1 MRRPFCSKRLVALH
15 WSPVPACLRYIDS
28 DGEKR
33 SVFLLPDGCAIGR
46 RAQKHLICLSDPQV
60 STGHAWIEQRDDGYW
75 VSDMG
80 SGNGTMVNDRRVM
93 SSPLRNGDILRCGDT
108 ALRFECTPPSTTAP
122 LAGLLFFSPSG
133 QRTTAPLRADGA
145 LLGSFQGS
153 TVYGIH
159 ESIARQHAFVYC
171 DGEQWL
177 VLPTSPRHETQVNGH
192 SVGMSGTRLR
202 AGDVIRCGALQVR
215 FVLLKSPIAKL
226 SIDQRQAQLHQCPT
240 DTPQLSVNTA
250 SGLTGGGSSMLAAPS
265 GLSGSSGLSGPS
277 GLSTSV
283 RARISYLDRNQ
294 VPIVVEVPASGG
306 FLGRA
311 SECLVKSDD
320 PQVPVKWGRIFS
332 RDGRWYFEDLGSSSQ
347 SFINDQPLFPH
358 VSKELRH
365 RDTIRN
371 RSMVLLFSI
380 DGLLT
385 QSVPL
390 PFGTHSGLTAPL
402 PPPPPSSGA
411 HFLLLSDDGETKLL
425 PIPQQGAVLGRSR
438 GCLITTEDL
447 TTSRQHAKVSIEED
461 LLLIEDLSKD
471 QGTWVGGVRL
481 LGEKKTPTS
490 GDLVQA
496 GQIKARFLAKNADF
510 SLLSDEYRPFRVLCP
525 IGQLGPLRLYWA
537 EHQELAATVV
547 LKVLPKHVPQHERWL
562 TLLIAESRLLR
573 AHPYSNPSGGT
584 LLRELPSGEYL
595 LSSPLGCGLFLS
607 EFLVVY
613 GAPPLQLALELV
625 AQICADL
632 DRRAQ
637 RDGTRK
643 EGQLPLREVWL
654 HSDPLAPLGMAT
666 RLLSPSSSEPQRPSP
681 ILQAPETGTSRSDSS
696 RNGQVYVYGLLLY
709 SLLTGSLPSYG
720 VPSRKLAEQAPH
732 LPALVRDLLFE
743 LLLDEPDR
751 RPDPNHAQRWLADL
765 RSVLVTTQ
773 EA

>member
-1 MRRPFCSKRLVALH
+1 M
-15 WSPVPACLRYIDS
+15 PACLRYIDS

-46 RAQKHLICLSDPQV
+46 RAQKHLIVLGDPQV

-80 SGNGTMVNDRRVM
+80 SAAGTLVNDRRVM

-108 ALRFECTPPSTTAP
+108 ALRFECTTPSTRAP

-133 QRTTAPLRADGA
+133 QRMTAPLRADGA
-145 LLGSFQGS
+145 LLGSFQGG
-153 TVYGIH
+153 TVYGEH
-159 ESIARQHAFVYC
+159 ESTARQHAFLYC
-171 DGEQWL
+171 DDEQWL
-177 VLPTSPRHETQVNGH
+177 VLPISPRHETLVNGH

-202 AGDVIRCGALQVR
+202 SSDVIRCGALQVR
-215 FVLLKSPIAKL
+215 FVLLKAPVAKL

-240 DTPQLSVNTA
+240 DTPQLSVHTA
-250 SGLTGGGSSMLAAPS
+250 SGLTGGGSSMLSAPS
-265 GLSGSSGLSGPS
+265 GLSGASGLSGTS
-277 GLSTSV
+277 GLSGAGGLPTST
-283 RARISYLDRNQ
+283 RARLSYLDRNQ
-294 VPIVVEVPASGG
+294 VPVVIDVPMSGG

-320 PQVPVKWGRIFS
+320 PQVPVKWGRIFG

-347 SFINDQPLFPH
+347 SFINDQPIFPH

-371 RSMVLLFSI
+371 RSMSLLFSL

-385 QSVPL
+385 QNVPRTL
-390 PFGTHSGLTAPL
+390 GTHTSGLTAPL
-402 PPPPPSSGA
+402 PPPPPPPPLSGA
-411 HFLLLSDDGETKLL
+411 HFLVVSDDGETQLL
-425 PIPQQGAVLGRSR
+425 PIPQQGAVFGRSR

-447 TTSRQHAKVSIEED
+447 TTSRQHAKVSVEQD

-471 QGTWVGGVRL
+471 QGTWVGGIRL
-481 LGEKKTPTS
+481 QGERSTLQS

-496 GQIKARFLAKNADF
+496 GQAKARFLAKNADF
-510 SLLSDEYRPFRVLCP
+510 SLISDKFRPFRVRCP
-525 IGQLGPLRLYWA
+525 LGPLGPMQLYWA
-537 EHQELAATVV
+537 DHQELSATVV
-547 LKVLPKHVPQHERWL
+547 LKVLPKDAPSHERWL
-562 TLLIAESRLLR
+562 ARLTAESRLLR
-573 AHPYSNPSGGT
+573 SHPDSSPSGGT
-584 LLRELPSGEYL
+584 LLRELPSGEHL
-595 LSSPLGCGLFLS
+595 LSAPLGCGLFLS

-613 GAPPLQLALELV
+613 GAPPLRLALDLT
-625 AQICADL
+625 AQICAEL
-632 DRRAQ
+632 DRRVQ

-654 HSDPLAPLGMAT
+654 YADPLAQLGMAA
-666 RLLSPSSSEPQRPSP
+666 RLLSKTSSEPLRPSP
-681 ILQAPETGTSRSDSS
+681 ILQAPETAASRAEPS
-696 RNGQVYVYGLLLY
+696 RNSQVYVYGLLLY
-709 SLLTGSLPSYG
+709 SLLTGNLPSYG
-720 VPSRKLAEQAPH
+720 VPSQKLAEQAPP

-743 LLLDEPDR
+743 LLLDDPDR

-765 RSVLVTTQ
+765 RSVLANQQ
-773 EA
+773 EP